1 MSTSNRKK
9 EQREAALKKQC
20 AERKLERRLTIPR
33 SVKKRGF
40 DPLVSTKPFRRDT
53 VNHPSF
59 DKGTSNTD
67 KKENDY
73 YSGSYLI
80 GITVVHKSCL
90 APVSIETDPG
100 EFARMRR

>member
-1 MSTSNRKK
+1 MSTSKRKK
-9 EQREAALKKQC
+9 EQREAELKKQC
-20 AERKLERRLTIPR
+20 AQRKLERRLRIPR
-33 SVKKRGF
+33 TVKKKGF
-40 DPLVSTKPFRRDT
+40 EPLVSSQAFRRDT
-53 VNHPSF
+53 VNYPSF
-59 DKGTSNTD
+59 DKGSSNTD